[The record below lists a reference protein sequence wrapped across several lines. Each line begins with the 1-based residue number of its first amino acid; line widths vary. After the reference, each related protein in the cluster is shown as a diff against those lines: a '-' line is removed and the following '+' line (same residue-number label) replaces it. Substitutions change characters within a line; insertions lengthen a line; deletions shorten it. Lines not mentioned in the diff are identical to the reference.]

1 MGFYFRLFKSAAYN
15 TKLYFLYLI
24 YKYKKMDNYIGIDI
38 SLNSTAVFIEND
50 NGKFILSFTNK
61 KDNNIYIKELDRCG
75 VIFSHISRSTSADY
89 SINEILKI
97 THYNMVSDLLVNK
110 VIELLDVNKKTYCQI
125 EGYSFSKN
133 TSSILD
139 IVSLSTLIRSSLI
152 KNIKNIDISIISPST
167 LKLEACKLVY
177 KPVNIGA
184 KKPKFVYINNQG
196 IAGGCFKKPHMYR
209 AIIEGNIDTPIYDML
224 VSYKHLMD
232 REKIPNPIEDIIDA
246 TFACKIK
253 IKNIQDANR

>member
-1 MGFYFRLFKSAAYN
+1 
-15 TKLYFLYLI
+15 
-24 YKYKKMDNYIGIDI
+24 MDNYIGIDI

-75 VIFSHISRSTSADY
+75 VIFFHINRNISTDY

-97 THYNMVSDLLVNK
+97 KHYNMISDLLIKK
-110 VIELLDVNKKTYCQI
+110 VTELLDDNKKTYCQI

-177 KPVNIGA
+177 KPVDIGI
-184 KKPKFVYINNQG
+184 KKPKFIYINNQG
-196 IAGGCFKKPHMYR
+196 IAGGSFKKQHMYR

-224 VSYKHLMD
+224 VSYKQLMD

-246 TFACKIK
+246 TFACKTK
-253 IKNIQDANR
+253 IKNIQDANKKPSTREGQG